1 MLKSKLALALP
12 FALLTLVGCSS
23 SDKRFEPA
31 EVPEIDNLF
40 AVDELWTNSTG
51 GTDKFYSELSPA
63 FDNNNVYTAS
73 RKGKVYAFAQDNG
86 DDLWSIDLSDEEEN
100 DDKRSTRLSGGVA
113 IYGSTLAVGSENGY
127 IYVLKSADGSLLWK
141 QYLGSEVVAKPSFSG
156 SGDKLFVLDSRGNFT
171 AFEVA
176 TGNKLWVTGDAPQPL
191 RLRAQPEPTV
201 IGDEY
206 LLVGT
211 SSGKVNV
218 ILQSNGATV
227 NQINVG
233 NAVGTNALERVADV
247 ASRPLVLGN
256 RLYSASF
263 SGGLIQY
270 DLSTFNYLSRLGY
283 QTSRDMAY
291 DNQSI
296 VLTSDDGSVYCLN
309 AEDNSQR
316 WVNTALSYRQTTAP
330 VVYGNYA
337 VVGDYEGYVYFMD
350 MADGS
355 IDYMDNVDG
364 SGIYG
369 AAQVKDG
376 RLYVLANDGTLACM
390 QYADVTKD
398 AQAKRVEH
406 LNTMIALQ
414 AAQGLTLNHPGVYDG
429 GIYAPTGMSAEQLEA
444 RRSAIKRAVAQ
455 QEAQIAAQRR
465 AAEEAAKARAE
476 YEARLKAYEQERRE
490 RLSGFGIAP
499 GIRSE
504 VDDYDKEETQKSSAA
519 SEVEESA
526 VQSESSTVESSTTE
540 SENLAPRKSSNFGL

>member
-12 FALLTLVGCSS
+12 LALLALVGCSS
-23 SDKRFEPA
+23 SDKRFEPVEA
-31 EVPEIDNLF
+31 PEVNNLF
-40 AVDELWTNSTG
+40 VLNELWSNSTG

-63 FDNNNVYTAS
+63 FDNNNVYTAA
-73 RKGKVYAFAQDNG
+73 RNGDVYAYNQASG
-86 DDLWSIDLSDEEEN
+86 DKLWGIDLSDESEN
-100 DDKRSTRLSGGVA
+100 DDKRSARLSGGVA
-113 IYGSTLAVGSENGY
+113 IHGSSLAVGSENGY
-127 IYVLKSADGSLLWK
+127 IYLLSSADGSLLWK
-141 QYLGSEVVAKPSFSG
+141 HYIGAEVVAKPSFSL

-171 AFEVA
+171 AFDSA
-176 TGNKLWVTGDAPQPL
+176 SGQQLWVTGDAPQPL

-227 NQINVG
+227 NQITVG

-247 ASRPLVLGN
+247 ASRPLVLG
-256 RLYSASF
+256 RTLYSASF
-263 SGGLIQY
+263 SGGLVQY
-270 DLSTFNYLSRLGY
+270 DLGTFNYAAHLGY

-291 DNQSI
+291 DNQSL
-296 VLTSDDGSVYCLN
+296 VLTSDDGTVYCLN
-309 AEDNSQR
+309 AEDSSQR
-316 WVNTALSYRQTTAP
+316 WVNSSLSYRQVTAP

-337 VVGDYEGYVYFMD
+337 VVGDYEGYIYFMD
-350 MADGS
+350 MSDGS
-355 IDYMDNVDG
+355 IDYMEQVDS

-369 AAQVKDG
+369 ASQVKDG
-376 RLYVLANDGTLACM
+376 RLFVLAKDGTLACY
-390 QYADVTKD
+390 QYSD
-398 AQAKRVEH
+398 AAKTNDAKSVENIVA
-406 LNTMIALQ
+406 LIALH

-429 GIYAPTGMSAEQLEA
+429 GIYAPQSMTQDQLEA

-465 AAEEAAKARAE
+465 AAEQAAKARAE
-476 YEARLKAYEQERRE
+476 YEARMKAYEQERRE

-504 VDDYDKEETQKSSAA
+504 VDDYQSETPTQDA
-519 SEVEESA
+519 EVEK
-526 VQSESSTVESSTTE
+526 QNTE
-540 SENLAPRKSSNFGL
+540 STDTQSSEPKKSAHFGI